1 MKGHL
6 LQRNGTKELR
16 DGSSIWIWNGNRAKE
31 RLWIYFHI
39 QGSLQTRE
47 EVYVKGLF
55 RVDEPKNLT
64 ILANKNIEFKIY
76 DSMAK
81 ELHKKETALNS
92 YGSTSFSFKIPEEA
106 PTGYYRITAKIPK
119 EWKF

>member
-1 MKGHL
+1 MAVQSGYGMGNEQKKGYGYIFTY
-6 LQRNGTKELR
+6 RGAYR
-16 DGSSIWIWNGNRAKE
+16 PG
-31 RLWIYFHI
+31 
-39 QGSLQTRE
+39 E

-92 YGSTSFSFKIPEEA
+92 YGSTSFSFKIPEDA
-106 PTGYYRITAKIPK
+106 PTDYYRITAKIPK